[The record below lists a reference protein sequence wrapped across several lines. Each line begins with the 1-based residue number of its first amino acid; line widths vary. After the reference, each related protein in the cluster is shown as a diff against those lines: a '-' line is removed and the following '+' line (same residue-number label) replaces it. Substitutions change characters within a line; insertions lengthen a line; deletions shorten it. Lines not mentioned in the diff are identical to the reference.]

1 MTMPTANSMPPPM
14 QPDDEHN
21 RTLLARVH
29 PSDWVNPHAA
39 ASYNL
44 VVIGAG
50 TAGLVT
56 AAVAAALGARVALV
70 ERALMGGDCL
80 NVGCVPSKG
89 LLRAARA
96 WAALHDVERFGVKMP
111 PDARGDFG
119 AAMARMRRLR
129 AEISPNDSAQRF
141 KELGVDV
148 FFGEARFL
156 DRRTIEVSGEV
167 DGTRL
172 RFARAAL
179 CTGARAALPPI
190 PGLEEA
196 GCHTNETI
204 FTLTELPPR
213 LAVIG
218 AGPIGCELAQ
228 AFARFGSRVTVLE
241 QADRLLP
248 REEADAARLVQA
260 QMERDGVQFLF
271 RAAISKVDRRGD
283 EKIVHYAN
291 GGRRQELAVDAI
303 LVGAGRRPNV
313 EGLGL
318 DRAGV
323 TFTSAGVT
331 VNTLLQTS
339 NKRIYAAGD
348 VCSAEKFTHA
358 ADAQAQ
364 ILIQNALFPHPFGLG
379 YAITSLLIIPRCTYT
394 EPELAQVGLTEAEAR
409 RDRVEIQ
416 SYTVPL
422 SEVDRAR
429 LDGEEDGLVRLHV
442 RKGTEEIVGATIVA
456 SHAGELIS
464 QLSLAMKN
472 GLKLG
477 AITSTIYPYPTQAEA
492 IKKAAQAWRKTLLTE
507 GKKAILKS
515 WFGWMR

>member
-1 MTMPTANSMPPPM
+1 MTTPTTNTLL
-14 QPDDEHN
+14 PDDEHD
-21 RTLLARVH
+21 RTLLGRVH
-29 PSDWVNPHAA
+29 PPDWVNPHAA

-56 AAVAAALGARVALV
+56 AAVAVALGARVALV
-70 ERALMGGDCL
+70 EKALMGGDCL

-96 WAALHDVERFGVKMP
+96 WAALRGAEPFGIKIP
-111 PDARGDFG
+111 PGTQNDFG

-129 AEISPNDSAQRF
+129 ADIGRNDSAQRF

-156 DRRTIEVSGEV
+156 DRRTVEV
-167 DGTRL
+167 DGKKL

-204 FTLTELPPR
+204 FTLTDLPPR

-248 REEADAARLVQA
+248 REEADAARLVQTR
-260 QMERDGVQFLF
+260 MERDGVQCLF
-271 RAAISKVDRRGD
+271 RAAISKVDRRGG

-291 GGRRQELAVDAI
+291 AGRLQELAVDAI
-303 LVGAGRRPNV
+303 LVGAGRRPNI

-318 DRAGV
+318 EQAGV
-323 TFTSAGVT
+323 AFTPAGVT
-331 VNTLLQTS
+331 VNSLLQTS
-339 NKRIYAAGD
+339 NARVYAAGD

-379 YAITSLLIIPRCTYT
+379 YATTNLLVIPRCTYT
-394 EPELAQVGLTEAEAR
+394 EPELAHVGLTEAEAR
-409 RDRVEIQ
+409 SQGIEIQ

-422 SEVDRAR
+422 HEVDRAR
-429 LDGEEDGLVRLHV
+429 LDGEDDGLVRLHV
-442 RKGTEEIVGATIVA
+442 KKGSDAIVGAVIVA

-464 QLSLAMKN
+464 QLSLAMRA
-472 GLKLG
+472 GLRLG
-477 AITSTIYPYPTQAEA
+477 AITGTIYPYPTQAEA
-492 IKKAAQAWRKTLLTE
+492 IKKAATLWRKTLLTA
-507 GKKAILKS
+507 GKKAILKR
-515 WFGWMR
+515 WFGWTRYKP

>member
-1 MTMPTANSMPPPM
+1 MTLMPPPPPM
-14 QPDDEHN
+14 SPNDEHN
-21 RTLLARVH
+21 CTLLDRVH
-29 PSDWVNPHAA
+29 PPGWVNPQAA

-70 ERALMGGDCL
+70 EKALMGGDCL

-89 LLRAARA
+89 MLSAARA
-96 WAALHDVERFGVKMP
+96 WAAVRKADTFGLKAP
-111 PDARGDFG
+111 SGAYGDFG

-148 FFGEARFL
+148 FFGEGRFL
-156 DRRTIEVSGEV
+156 DRRSVEVEGEQ
-167 DGTRL
+167 L
-172 RFARAAL
+172 RFARAAI

-190 PGLEEA
+190 PGLEES
-196 GCHTNETI
+196 GCLTNETI
-204 FTLTELPPR
+204 FSLTELPPR

-248 REEADAARLVQA
+248 REEVDAARLVHA

-271 RAAISKVDRRGD
+271 RTAISKIDRRGG
-283 EKIVHYAN
+283 EKVLHYAN
-291 GGRRQELAVDAI
+291 SGRQQELAADAI

-323 TFTSAGVT
+323 AFTSAGVT

-339 NKRIYAAGD
+339 NRRIFAAGD

-379 YAITSLLIIPRCTYT
+379 YAITSLLVIPRCTYT

-409 RDRVEIQ
+409 RDGVEIQ

-429 LDGEEDGLVRLHV
+429 LDGEEEGLVRLHV
-442 RKGTEEIVGATIVA
+442 RKGTDEIVGATIVA

-464 QLSLAMKN
+464 QLSLAIKN
-472 GLKLG
+472 GLGLS
-477 AITSTIYPYPTQAEA
+477 AITNTIYPYPTQAEA
-492 IKKAAQAWRKTLLTE
+492 IKKAATLWRKTLLTNW
-507 GKKAILKS
+507 KKRILKS